1 MGMVRSHKDGVGEKR
16 WVPKIE
22 DRTLSRWGAS
32 DINLSARQVHVDP
45 SPFLVSPCRFIY
57 FGVHPRLLH
66 RLLNDQIGEQF
77 GSRGGLRRWSVCHRG
92 ITSIEQR

>member
-1 MGMVRSHKDGVGEKR
+1 MERSHKDGVGEKR

-45 SPFLVSPCRFIY
+45 SPFLVSSSWFSC
-57 FGVHPRLLH
+57 FGVQPRLLH
-66 RLLNDQIGEQF
+66 RLLNDGVGKQLT
-77 GSRGGLRRWSVCHRG
+77 R
-92 ITSIEQR
+92 